1 MRLVTFEMCIQV
13 IRLMIIDGTI
23 RRNIKDRHFAMIQ
36 VCYQGSC
43 LFKIMIKTLQAFL

>member
-13 IRLMIIDGTI
+13 IRLMIINGTI

-36 VCYQGSC
+36 VCDQGSS
-43 LFKIMIKTLQAFL
+43 LFKIMIKTLQVFL